1 MSINIA
7 GRWNMRWGKSFSEV
21 SPWRGILRFGKKG
34 KLSPRYIGPYEILER
49 VEPLAYRLALPVE
62 LSQIHDVFHVSMLRR
77 YRSDPSHILR
87 EPEIEIS
94 EGLTYVEEPTEI
106 LDRSIKRLR
115 NKEIPMVKVKWSHHS
130 PREATWEVEE
140 NMREKYPYLFP
151 ESVR

>member
-1 MSINIA
+1 MEYEV
-7 GRWNMRWGKSFSEV
+7 GEKVFLKV
-21 SPWRGILRFGKKG
+21 SPWRGILRF
-34 KLSPRYIGPYEILER
+34 
-49 VEPLAYRLALPVE
+49 AE

-87 EPEIEIS
+87 EPEIEVS
-94 EGLTYVEEPTEI
+94 LGLTYVEEPIEI
-106 LDRSIKRLR
+106 LDRSIKKLR
-115 NKEIPMVKVKWSHHS
+115 NKEIPMVKVRWSHHS